1 MTLVRRKFYFYC
13 LFAVFL
19 IASPAVIAYS
29 QGYALNLKPLSLVK
43 TGGIFIAT
51 TPKGVL
57 VHINDKL
64 ITTTSALPLTQGKL
78 ISRLLP
84 ADYTVAIGKGGYL
97 PWNKKLKVDPQLVT
111 EARNIFLI
119 PKERKVQTIDTGI
132 NDMIMSDSNAAIAYI
147 KENGMAILDVAS
159 PKIIPLAAEEGERI
173 GKVRFGADE
182 NYLVVEGLQKN
193 KNLKY
198 LFSIAS
204 RERIEITEDEV
215 ERYVKIRQYSK
226 GEPKIIALSTTNTLY
241 AVDLRSPHEK
251 AVLANNIVNFE
262 LFENKVVY
270 ATTAPTILYEKD
282 MVSGKTDQI
291 IETPLENFDANSR
304 IIRSTA
310 GHIAIIDSDAAL
322 YLYDGDQLA
331 FKHIAD
337 NTITAVFSDDNK
349 KLAWHNKNEIYV
361 YYLKDVLIQPK
372 RKVGDTE
379 LITRLSRPITGIA
392 WFSYDNEHLLFTA
405 EKKIQFIELDGRDHR
420 NVYDIADAAQAL
432 KMVYSSY
439 DDHLYFLDGTEL
451 KKVSLLKSN
460 Q

>member
-1 MTLVRRKFYFYC
+1 MTFARRKFYFYF
-13 LFAVFL
+13 LLAVFL

-29 QGYALNLKPLSLVK
+29 QGYALNLETFSLVK

-51 TPKGVL
+51 VPKSVL
-57 VHINDKL
+57 VYINGTL
-64 ITTTSALPLTQGKL
+64 TATTSALPLTQGKL
-78 ISRLLP
+78 FSRLLP
-84 ADYTVAIGKGGYL
+84 DDYAVKIEKSGYL
-97 PWNKKLKVDPQLVT
+97 PWDKKLKVDPQLVT
-111 EARNIFLI
+111 ETRNIFLI
-119 PKERKVQTIDTGI
+119 PKERKVQTIETGI
-132 NDMIMSDSNAAIAYI
+132 TDMIMSDSNAAIAYI
-147 KENGMAILDVAS
+147 KENGIAILDVAS

-182 NYLVVEGLQKN
+182 NYLVVESLQKN
-193 KNLKY
+193 KNRKY
-198 LFSIAS
+198 LFNIVS
-204 RERIEITEDEV
+204 RERAEIIEDEV

-226 GEPKIIALSTTNTLY
+226 GEPKIIALSTANTLY

-251 AVLANNIVNFE
+251 TIVADNVVNFE
-262 LFENKVVY
+262 LFENKMVY

-282 MVSGKTDQI
+282 LSSGKTDQI

-310 GHIAIIDSDAAL
+310 GHIAIIDSNDAL
-322 YLYDGDQLA
+322 YLYDGDQFA

-337 NTITAVFSDDNK
+337 NVITVTFSDDNK

-361 YYLKDVLIQPK
+361 YYLKNVLIQPK
-372 RKVGDTE
+372 RKVGDAE
-379 LITRLSRPITGIA
+379 LITRLSRPITGIT

-420 NVYDIADAAQAL
+420 NVYDIADAAKAF
-432 KMVYSSY
+432 KMAYNNY

-451 KKVSLLKSN
+451 KKVSLLKI
-460 Q
+460 